1 MPDRAS
7 EKSERLASIL
17 ERGMAMVY
25 LDART
30 EGVRVPEYLNK
41 EAHLRL
47 NLSYRFDPPDLE
59 LSDWGIRS
67 TLRFGGRRFA
77 VAIPWCSV
85 FAIASHATQQFWTFP
100 EDMPLELLQRVSETA
115 PAPAAGATAATPPVV
130 PMLREVSA
138 ELPAASGPSDAE
150 VDQATPALSRRGHL
164 RLVK

>member
-30 EGVRVPEYLNK
+30 TGVRVPEYLSK

-59 LSDWGIRS
+59 LSEWGIRS

-77 VAIPWCSV
+77 VAIPWSSV

-100 EDMPLELLQRVSETA
+100 EDMPLELLQRVSETTPA
-115 PAPAAGATAATPPVV
+115 PAPAPL
-130 PMLREVSA
+130 LREVSA
-138 ELPAASGPSDAE
+138 EAASPPPAPESAE
-150 VDQATPALSRRGHL
+150 APPESTGRRGHL